1 MSWENIQDYDAFTS
15 AVRNEL
21 LKRVV
26 DLENQQLVY
35 GTGGTTQLSGLTT
48 TAGILTYPAVG
59 TQENFTDIA
68 TAIAALRT
76 GPALAE
82 PDLLLLLHPDTWAAI
97 RTQKD
102 DMGRFYVSPDPSV
115 DQVEQVFGVD
125 VLQSTEFNKGDGI
138 LLDTTVFGRVA
149 VRESLI
155 LRVGHGVVSGQSDFL
170 SNILRWIAEE
180 RLNLAVERPA
190 AICWITGL
198 PTAPATGTTTKAAAK
213 K

>member
-82 PDLLLLLHPDTWAAI
+82 PDLLLLHPDTWAAI

>member
-1 MSWENIQDYDAFTS
+1 VQ
-15 AVRNEL
+15 NEL

-82 PDLLLLLHPDTWAAI
+82 PDLPLLHPDTWTAI

-125 VLQSTEFNKGDGI
+125 VRSRPGRGLVRPRGWADPPRLTRRVPVNAEAEGI
-138 LLDTTVFGRVA
+138 
-149 VRESLI
+149 S
-155 LRVGHGVVSGQSDFL
+155 
-170 SNILRWIAEE
+170 
-180 RLNLAVERPA
+180 
-190 AICWITGL
+190 
-198 PTAPATGTTTKAAAK
+198 
-213 K
+213 

>member
-15 AVRNEL
+15 AVQNEL

-82 PDLLLLLHPDTWAAI
+82 PDLLLLHPDT
-97 RTQKD
+97 
-102 DMGRFYVSPDPSV
+102 
-115 DQVEQVFGVD
+115 
-125 VLQSTEFNKGDGI
+125 
-138 LLDTTVFGRVA
+138 
-149 VRESLI
+149 
-155 LRVGHGVVSGQSDFL
+155 
-170 SNILRWIAEE
+170 
-180 RLNLAVERPA
+180 
-190 AICWITGL
+190 
-198 PTAPATGTTTKAAAK
+198 
-213 K
+213 

>member
-15 AVRNEL
+15 AVQNEL

-82 PDLLLLLHPDTWAAI
+82 PDLLLLLHPDTWAHHTLWPRRRAGVVDPAGRLRRRVRAVRLLEQHPPMDRGGTPEPRR
-97 RTQKD
+97 RTARRD
-102 DMGRFYVSPDPSV
+102 
-115 DQVEQVFGVD
+115 
-125 VLQSTEFNKGDGI
+125 
-138 LLDTTVFGRVA
+138 LLDHRVA
-149 VRESLI
+149 HGTGNGHHHESGSQEVD
-155 LRVGHGVVSGQSDFL
+155 RGVGWS
-170 SNILRWIAEE
+170 A
-180 RLNLAVERPA
+180 LAVGRTPA
-190 AICWITGL
+190 PHKTSAG
-198 PTAPATGTTTKAAAK
+198 
-213 K
+213 

>member
-15 AVRNEL
+15 AVQNEL

-82 PDLLLLLHPDTWAAI
+82 PDLLLLHPDTWAAI

-138 LLDTTVFGRVA
+138 LLDTTLFGRVA

-155 LRVGHGVVSGQSDFL
+155 LRVGYGVVSGQSDFL
-170 SNILRWIAEE
+170 SNILRWITEE

-198 PTAPATGTTTKAAAK
+198 PTAPVTGTTTNAAAK